1 MAAPLYGLL
10 LVGGKSTRMGQDK
23 AQLIYRDDQPEW
35 IRLHG
40 LLNAHCEKSFLS
52 HRSDQEFGVEAII
65 DPAEGPLCAIHAAQQ
80 AHPQARWLV
89 IACDLPLL
97 ESSTIA
103 ALIASSTEQKQATSY
118 RSRVDQRA
126 EPLCAIYEPSSADG
140 ISQAVKNGFR
150 CPRMVLEII
159 DTKLIALASPHA
171 LDNANSPA
179 DTLEVRS
186 LLNHSR
192 MSKKITVRYFA
203 QLRELAGCDEESVTT
218 ESVTSSGLY
227 EELKSRHAFPHK
239 QKQLMLAIN
248 DDFSDW
254 ATPLKH
260 GDEVVF
266 IPPVAGG

>member
-1 MAAPLYGLL
+1 
-10 LVGGKSTRMGQDK
+10 MGQDK

-35 IRLHG
+35 IRLHS
-40 LLNAHCEKSFLS
+40 LLDDSCDRTFLC
-52 HRSDQEFGVEAII
+52 HRDDQDFGVDAII
-65 DPAEGPLCAIHAAQQ
+65 DLAKGPLCAIHEAQT
-80 AHPQARWLV
+80 AHPDARWLV

-97 ESSTIA
+97 DSETLNE
-103 ALIASSTEQKQATSY
+103 LISQADQSKSATSY
-118 RSRVDQRA
+118 MSRVDHRA
-126 EPLCAIYEPSSADG
+126 EPLCAIYELSSAEA
-140 ISQAVKNGFR
+140 ISQAIEKGSR
-150 CPRMVLEII
+150 CPRKVLEAVE
-159 DTKLIALASPHA
+159 TKLIELSTPHA

-186 LLNHSR
+186 ILTNSR
-192 MSKKITVRYFA
+192 MSKTITVRYFA
-203 QLRELAGCDEESVTT
+203 QLRELAKCEVETITT

-254 ATPLKH
+254 ATPLKA

>member
-1 MAAPLYGLL
+1 MSAPLYGLL

-35 IRLHG
+35 IRLHS
-40 LLNAHCEKSFLS
+40 LLNEHCDRSFLS
-52 HRSDQEFGVEAII
+52 HPAGQDFGVDTII
-65 DPAEGPLCAIHAAQQ
+65 DPAEGPLWAIHAAQE
-80 AHPQARWLV
+80 AHPDARWLV

-103 ALIASSTEQKQATSY
+103 KLIDGASTQNQATSY
-118 RSRVDQRA
+118 RSRVDSRA
-126 EPLCAIYEPSSADG
+126 EPLCAIYEPSSAKA
-140 ISQAVKNGFR
+140 ISEAVKNGFR
-150 CPRMVLEII
+150 CPRKVLESI
-159 DTKLIALASPHA
+159 DTQLISLNSPHA

-186 LLNHSR
+186 HLTHSR
-192 MSKKITVRYFA
+192 MSKTITVRYFA
-203 QLRELAGCDEESVTT
+203 QLRELAKCEVETITT

-254 ATPLKH
+254 ATPLKA

>member
-1 MAAPLYGLL
+1 MSAPLYGLL

-23 AQLIYRDDQPEW
+23 AQLIYRDDQAEW
-35 IRLHG
+35 IRLHK
-40 LLNAHCEKSFLS
+40 LLNEHCDTSFLS
-52 HRSDQEFGVEAII
+52 HPADQNFGVDAII

-80 AHPQARWLV
+80 AHPHARWLV

-97 ESSTIA
+97 ESSTLA
-103 ALIASSTEQKQATSY
+103 ELVASASEKNQATSY
-118 RSRVDQRA
+118 HSRVDHRA
-126 EPLCAIYEPSSADG
+126 EPLCAIYEPSSADA
-140 ISQAVKNGFR
+140 ISQAVANGSR
-150 CPRMVLEII
+150 CPRKVLEKI
-159 DTKLIALASPHA
+159 DTKLIELNSPHA

-186 LLNHSR
+186 HLTHSR
-192 MSKKITVRYFA
+192 MSKTITVRYFA

-218 ESVTSSGLY
+218 DSVTSSGLY

-254 ATPLKH
+254 ATPLKA

>member
-40 LLNAHCEKSFLS
+40 LLNEFCENSFLS
-52 HRSDQEFGVEAII
+52 HPAGQDFGVDAII

-80 AHPQARWLV
+80 AHPNARWLV

-103 ALIASSTEQKQATSY
+103 ELIASASTQHQATSY
-118 RSRVDQRA
+118 QSRVDQRA
-126 EPLCAIYEPSSADG
+126 EPLCAIYEPISADA
-140 ISQAVKNGFR
+140 ISQAVKDGSR
-150 CPRMVLEII
+150 CPRKVLESIE
-159 DTKLIALASPHA
+159 TKLIALNSPHA

-186 LLNHSR
+186 HLTHSR
-192 MSKKITVRYFA
+192 MPKKITVRYFA
-203 QLRELAGCDEESVTT
+203 QLRELAGCDEESVST
-218 ESVTSSGLY
+218 ESVTASGLY

-248 DDFSDW
+248 DDFTDW
-254 ATPLKH
+254 ATPLKA

>member
-1 MAAPLYGLL
+1 MSAQLYGLL

-23 AQLIYRDDQPEW
+23 AQLIYRDDQAEW
-35 IRLHG
+35 IRLHK
-40 LLNAHCEKSFLS
+40 LLNQLCDKSFLS
-52 HRSDQEFGVEAII
+52 HPADQDFGVDAII

-80 AHPQARWLV
+80 AHPHARWLV

-97 ESSTIA
+97 ESSTLA
-103 ALIASSTEQKQATSY
+103 ELIASASTQNQATSY
-118 RSRVDQRA
+118 HSRIDQRA
-126 EPLCAIYEPSSADG
+126 EPLCAIYEPSSAEA
-140 ISQAVKNGFR
+140 IAQAVKDGAR
-150 CPRMVLEII
+150 CPRKVLEAI
-159 DTKLIALASPHA
+159 DTKIIVLNSPHA

-186 LLNHSR
+186 HLAHSR
-192 MSKKITVRYFA
+192 MSKTITVRYFA

-218 ESVTSSGLY
+218 DSVTSSGLY

-254 ATPLKH
+254 ATPLKA